1 MSTAVDTA
9 KPQSKPDVQPPKSWN
24 VVLLDDDDHTYEYVM
39 ELARKLFGASEQ
51 AAFVI
56 ACTVDNTGRAV
67 LTTTHKELAEL
78 KQEQV
83 HAFGA
88 DPRLPRSKGA
98 MTALL
103 EPAV

>member
-9 KPQSKPDVQPPKSWN
+9 KPQNKPDIQPPKAWN

-39 ELARKLFGASEQ
+39 ELAQRLFGMTRQ
-51 AAFVI
+51 RAFET
-56 ACTVDNTGRAV
+56 ALTVDKSGRAV

-83 HAFGA
+83 HCFGA
-88 DPRLPRSKGA
+88 DPRLARSAGA
-98 MTALL
+98 MTAVL
-103 EPAV
+103 EPAS